1 VEERRYIITE
11 GNGSIMNSLDWH
23 EITKAKKMVRASDAS
38 LCGNAIAEFRDN
50 IVIIEHGAKF
60 REYIVPKSRVER
72 YDGRDVYLN
81 IPRSMLSAFDF

>member
-1 VEERRYIITE
+1 
-11 GNGSIMNSLDWH
+11 M
-23 EITKAKKMVRASDAS
+23 
-38 LCGNAIAEFRDN
+38 GNAIAEYRDN

-60 REYIVPKSRVER
+60 REYIIPKSKVER

>member
-1 VEERRYIITE
+1 
-11 GNGSIMNSLDWH
+11 MNSLDWH
-23 EITKAKKMVRASDAS
+23 EITKAKKMVRDSDAS
-38 LCGNAIAEFRDN
+38 LFGNAIAEYRDN

-60 REYIVPKSRVER
+60 REYIVPKSKVER